1 MKNQKHH
8 GSERKWSMQ
17 SDMNFQKN
25 ESEKLIQ
32 KLTHLK
38 QELIDFI
45 RICRSQLH

>member
-1 MKNQKHH
+1 MKNQKRHV
-8 GSERKWSMQ
+8 SERKWAISP
-17 SDMNFQKN
+17 DMNFQKD